1 MKKSLIEE
9 VLEYEQDNRGYVL
22 DTLKDKTFKIILN
35 KNENKNCFDCGNKNP
50 KWLSLTYAIFI
61 CLNCSGKHRQLGTH
75 ISFVR
80 STGMDKFTAKQ
91 LIRICL
97 GGNMKASEYLKRSKD
112 SIIDYSSH
120 VCLKYK
126 MYLDNLLE
134 EILLNYSKGVKSVE
148 FDNNNKNNNNSNN
161 SSNHMNSGVSNNL
174 SMNRRQPIDLISD
187 DIKGDE
193 MLTSFENVQ
202 NNENDFSSTFFGFNN
217 NSKKMEINQN
227 NNNNNNNSNVFVPT
241 HFIDEKVAFNNNSN
255 KNFKAKKIDINFDNI
270 FEQGDIINNNNNN
283 NNNNNVN
290 NNYSGNPNLDNS
302 LKLYATNQKEQQNN
316 LEGIRGSMY
325 DNNNSYNNMYAY
337 NNEHYMDNQHNAYG
351 NRMSNPNNYLNSNG
365 NNNNNNNG
373 YGYGYGFNNKSSF
386 SNNNFNVTTDSKLNK
401 FKDCKSIRSD
411 QYFYDEMPRNEH
423 VMPNVHIADSI
434 SSDQYFNK
442 NVNNKKGVWN
452 LDEQTV
458 QNLQGL
464 KVSAREGISNIVAA
478 GNEVFLKAKEWFNN

>member
-91 LIRICL
+91 LVRVCL

-134 EILLNYSKGVKSVE
+134 EILLNYSKGVKGVE
-148 FDNNNKNNNNSNN
+148 FDNNSNSNNNNNN
-161 SSNHMNSGVSNNL
+161 
-174 SMNRRQPIDLISD
+174 MNRKQPIDLISD

-193 MLTSFENVQ
+193 ILTNFENVQ
-202 NNENDFSSTFFGFNN
+202 NNENDFNSPFFGFNN
-217 NSKKMEINQN
+217 NSKKMEINQ
-227 NNNNNNNSNVFVPT
+227 NNNNSNVFVPT
-241 HFIDEKVAFNNNSN
+241 HFIDEKVAFNNNCN

-270 FEQGDIINNNNNN
+270 FEQGEIINNNNNNFNNNNNN
-283 NNNNNVN
+283 NNNFSN
-290 NNYSGNPNLDNS
+290 NNFNNNFSGNPNLDNS
-302 LKLYATNQKEQQNN
+302 LNLYGTNQKEQQNN
-316 LEGIRGSMY
+316 LEGLRGSIY
-325 DNNNSYNNMYAY
+325 NNNNNYNNMYAH
-337 NNEHYMDNQHNAYG
+337 NNEHYMDNQHNVYG
-351 NRMSNPNNYLNSNG
+351 NRMSNPNNYF
-365 NNNNNNNG
+365 NNNNNNNNS
-373 YGYGYGFNNKSSF
+373 YGYNNKNSF

-423 VMPNVHIADSI
+423 VMSNVHIADSI

-458 QNLQGL
+458 QNLQDL
-464 KVSAREGISNIVAA
+464 KVSAKEGISNIVAA

>member
-35 KNENKNCFDCGNKNP
+35 KNENKNCFDWGNKNP

-97 GGNMKASEYLKRSKD
+97 GGNMKASEYLKRMWNLIT
-112 SIIDYSSH
+112 II
-120 VCLKYK
+120 K
-126 MYLDNLLE
+126 
-134 EILLNYSKGVKSVE
+134 III
-148 FDNNNKNNNNSNN
+148 NSNN

-217 NSKKMEINQN
+217 NSKKMEINQNNN

-365 NNNNNNNG
+365 NNNNNNNN
-373 YGYGYGFNNKSSF
+373 GYGYGFNNKSSF